1 VVGDRSSKRNLNTD
15 FLLDTIT
22 DHGLMH
28 ISIAVTVR
36 DKFIIIVASASRPA
50 TKICYCPYTCS
61 NKMEAE
67 LS

>member
-1 VVGDRSSKRNLNTD
+1 VVGNRSSKRNLNTD

-28 ISIAVTVR
+28 ISIAVSVR
-36 DKFIIIVASASRPA
+36 DKLIIIVASASRPA
-50 TKICYCPYTCS
+50 TKISYCPYTCS
-61 NKMEAE
+61 NRMEAG